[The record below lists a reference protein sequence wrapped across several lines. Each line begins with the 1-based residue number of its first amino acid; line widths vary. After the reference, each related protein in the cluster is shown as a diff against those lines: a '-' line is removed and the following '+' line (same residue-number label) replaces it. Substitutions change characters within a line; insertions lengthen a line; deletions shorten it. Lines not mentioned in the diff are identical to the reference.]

1 MGSCRGSGLLDL
13 CALSDFSILGTVRMW
28 KYMGILL
35 FTRGFQQTVCFTSYT
50 DDTIVKFWSCLFV
63 LSKIVELGECPG
75 FVSGAQ

>member
-1 MGSCRGSGLLDL
+1 
-13 CALSDFSILGTVRMW
+13 MW

-75 FVSGAQ
+75 FVSGTQ